1 MNIGAPKLMT
11 VEDFI
16 AWAQVQPRGR
26 HELHRGRIVEL
37 AAERVVH
44 IDVKTA
50 ACLALA
56 RAIQRSSVPCHAL
69 ADGTAVKIDGHSSY
83 GPDAL
88 VYAGARL
95 PDDTIVIPA
104 PVVIVE
110 VLSPSTVKTDKETK
124 VTDYFTLPSVAHYL
138 VLDPQTRG
146 ALHHWRT
153 KSGKVARKMRRAG
166 TLTLEPPG
174 LAVPMEY
181 HRSATSVA
189 RR

>member
-1 MNIGAPKLMT
+1 MDIHAPKLTT

-16 AWAQVQPRGR
+16 DWVQVQPRGR

-44 IDVKTA
+44 IAVKTA
-50 ACLALA
+50 ACSALA
-56 RAIQRSSVPCHAL
+56 RAIQRSGVPCHAL
-69 ADGTAVKIDGHSSY
+69 ADGITVKIDRHTSY
-83 GPDAL
+83 APDAL
-88 VYAGARL
+88 IYAGARL
-95 PDDTIVIPA
+95 PDDTVVIPA

-110 VLSPSTVKTDKETK
+110 VLSPSTAKTDKETK
-124 VTDYFTLPSVAHYL
+124 AMDYFTLPSVAHYL

-153 KSGKVARKMRRAG
+153 KSGKIARKMRRAG

-174 LAVPMEY
+174 LAVPIAELF
-181 HRSATSVA
+181 APVL
-189 RR
+189 